1 MWGLLSLIKVFEAF
15 SGYGSQSI
23 ALERLG
29 IEHKVV
35 GISEIDKNA
44 IKAYY
49 ALHSESIP
57 NFGDISKINPV
68 ELPKFDL
75 FTYSFP
81 CQSLSLSGK
90 LEGLERGKTRS
101 GLLYECERIIEYCRP
116 KYLLMENVKNLVGKT
131 FKPQFDEWLKYLES
145 LGYSNQWFVLDAK
158 DFGVPQSRERVF
170 CVSVL
175 EETVDLDIKKKKL
188 DSFIYDIVDKD
199 DKSRHFIKEIPE
211 LKGQYLNGAYRGRK
225 KDGQYVQSLE
235 LRNDYCSNTI
245 TTVQKDNVIV
255 LDGKV
260 GYFTQKECFKL
271 MGLTDEEIEK
281 IDRVVS
287 KSAQYKLAGNSIVVP
302 VLMEIFKNL
311 FIKGE

>member
-1 MWGLLSLIKVFEAF
+1 MLRVFEAF
-15 SGYGSQSI
+15 SGYGSQSL

-49 ALHSESIP
+49 ALHSGDIK
-57 NFGDISKINPV
+57 NYGDISKIKPE
-68 ELPKFDL
+68 ELPEFDL

-101 GLLYECERIIEYCRP
+101 GLLYECEKIIEYCKP
-116 KYLLMENVKNLVGKT
+116 KYLLMENVKNLIGKK
-131 FKPQFDEWLKYLES
+131 FKPQFDEWLEYLES

-158 DFGVPQSRERVF
+158 DFSIPQSRERVF
-170 CVSVL
+170 CVSIL
-175 EETVDLDIKKKKL
+175 GEQVDLDIKKQELKT
-188 DSFIYDIVDKD
+188 SIFDIVDKND
-199 DKSRHFIKEIPE
+199 SSRHFIKEISE
-211 LKGQYLNGAYRGRK
+211 LKGYYMNGAYRGRK
-225 KDGQYVQSLE
+225 KNGKYVQSLE
-235 LRNDYCSNTI
+235 LREDDCSNTI

-260 GYFTQKECFKL
+260 GYLTPKESFKL
-271 MGLTDEEIEK
+271 MGLVDEEIEK
-281 IDRVVS
+281 IDKVVP
-287 KSAQYKLAGNSIVVP
+287 KSAQYKLAGNSIVVD
-302 VLMEIFKNL
+302 VLVEIFRPL
-311 FIKGE
+311 FLESGQK

>member
-1 MWGLLSLIKVFEAF
+1 MLKVFEAF

-49 ALHSESIP
+49 ALHSEDIK
-57 NFGDISKINPV
+57 NYGDISKIKPE
-68 ELPKFDL
+68 ELPEFDL

-81 CQSLSLSGK
+81 CTDISLSGK
-90 LEGLERGKTRS
+90 VEGIVRGGTRS
-101 GLLYECERIIEYCRP
+101 GLLYECERIIEYCKP
-116 KYLLMENVKNLVGKT
+116 KYLLMENVKNLVGKK

-175 EETVDLDIKKKKL
+175 GEKVDLKIEKQELKT
-188 DSFIYDIVDKD
+188 FIYDIVDKND
-199 DKSRHFIKEIPE
+199 ESRHFVKEIPE
-211 LKGQYLNGAYRGRK
+211 LKGAYMNGAYRGRK
-225 KDGQYVQSLE
+225 KDGKYVQNLE
-235 LRNDYCSNTI
+235 FRNDYCSNTI
-245 TTVQKDNVIV
+245 TTVQKDNVVV

-260 GYFTQKECFKL
+260 GYLTQKECFKL

-281 IDRVVS
+281 IDKVVS
-287 KSAQYKLAGNSIVVP
+287 KSAQYKLAGNSIVVN
-302 VLMEIFKNL
+302 VLISLFKEWLLN
-311 FIKGE
+311 KN

>member
-1 MWGLLSLIKVFEAF
+1 MLRVFEAF
-15 SGYGSQSI
+15 SGYGSQSL

-49 ALHSESIP
+49 ALHSGDIK
-57 NFGDISKINPV
+57 NYGDISKIKPE
-68 ELPKFDL
+68 ELPEFDL

-101 GLLYECERIIEYCRP
+101 GLLYECEKIIEYCKP
-116 KYLLMENVKNLVGKT
+116 KYLLMENVKNLIGKK
-131 FKPQFDEWLKYLES
+131 FKPQFDEWLEYLES

-158 DFGVPQSRERVF
+158 DFGIPQSRERVF
-170 CVSVL
+170 CVSIL
-175 EETVDLDIKKKKL
+175 GEQVDLDIKKQELKT
-188 DSFIYDIVDKD
+188 SIFDIVDKND
-199 DKSRHFIKEIPE
+199 SSRHFIKEISE
-211 LKGQYLNGAYRGRK
+211 LKGYYMNGAYRGRK
-225 KDGQYVQSLE
+225 KNGKYVQSLE
-235 LRNDYCSNTI
+235 LREDDCSNTI

-260 GYFTQKECFKL
+260 GYLTPKECFKL
-271 MGLTDEEIEK
+271 MGLRDEEIEK
-281 IDRVVS
+281 IVKVVP
-287 KSAQYKLAGNSIVVP
+287 KSAQYKLAGNSIVVD
-302 VLMEIFKNL
+302 VLVEIFRVL
-311 FIKGE
+311 FFEFGHK

>member
-1 MWGLLSLIKVFEAF
+1 MLRVFEAF
-15 SGYGSQSI
+15 SGYGSQSL

-49 ALHSESIP
+49 ALHSGDIK
-57 NFGDISKINPV
+57 NYGDISKIKPE
-68 ELPKFDL
+68 ELPEFDL

-101 GLLYECERIIEYCRP
+101 GLLYECEKIIEYCKP
-116 KYLLMENVKNLVGKT
+116 KYLLMENVKNLIGKK
-131 FKPQFDEWLKYLES
+131 FKPQFDEWLEYLES

-158 DFGVPQSRERVF
+158 DFGIPQSRERVF
-170 CVSVL
+170 CVSIL
-175 EETVDLDIKKKKL
+175 GEQVDLDIKKQELKT
-188 DSFIYDIVDKD
+188 SIFDIVDKND
-199 DKSRHFIKEIPE
+199 SSRHFIKEISE
-211 LKGQYLNGAYRGRK
+211 LKGYYMNGAYRGRK
-225 KDGQYVQSLE
+225 KNGKYVQSLE
-235 LRNDYCSNTI
+235 LREDDCSNTI

-260 GYFTQKECFKL
+260 GYLTPKECFKL
-271 MGLTDEEIEK
+271 MGLRDEEIEK
-281 IDRVVS
+281 IAKVVP
-287 KSAQYKLAGNSIVVP
+287 KSAQYKLAGNSIVVN
-302 VLMEIFKNL
+302 VLVEIFRVL
-311 FIKGE
+311 FFEFGHK